1 MGCVAVSGIMTDDID
16 LKVRDSVRGANIM
29 DYWPLLVL
37 LSVSLF
43 VAFFLADQGEEG
55 LLAGMHYYMGFLL
68 CSSAMLKLFNPE
80 AFAKGFAMYDLL
92 AKKVKAYGY
101 VYPLLELVLGLAYFS
116 FAVPWLVYVATIILF
131 VFGAAG
137 VVQALRENLDIY
149 SSRLGSILKV
159 PLSTV
164 SLVEDIGVAVLAV
177 LMFVMRSFSF
187 LV

>member
-1 MGCVAVSGIMTDDID
+1 METVVEQETD
-16 LKVRDSVRGANIM
+16 LKKRDVARGRNVL

-43 VAFFLADQGEEG
+43 VAFFLADRGEEG

-68 CSSAMLKLFNPE
+68 CSFAMLKLFSPE
-80 AFAKGFAMYDLL
+80 SFAREFASYDLL
-92 AKKVKAYGY
+92 ARKIKAYGY
-101 VYPLLELVLGLAYFS
+101 IYPVLELILGLAYFS
-116 FAVPWLVYVATIILF
+116 FAWPLVVYLATVALF
-131 VFGAAG
+131 AFGAVG
-137 VVQALRENLDIY
+137 VIQALRENLDIY
-149 SSRLGSILKV
+149 SSRMGSVLKV

-187 LV
+187 FY